1 MICRGRGSFASL
13 FGHFCTQEG
22 PLLGSMWY
30 TNVSIKRMICRSKT
44 YEEDP
49 PLWSSPS
56 ICFIWPKSGVSGCI
70 GQSKLLLCDQYALR
84 EAWEALLCQL
94 VSHLLFYCNIYR
106 CQSSPT
112 LHIELQCLMTMVGS
126 TTLWRWNA
134 FPLKT
139 ILKSALYESFL
150 PLTMPWE
157 LRTLIWWA
165 TSTWTPPT
173 LQHSY
178 PAVHMDTS
186 KHLCSSVLRQN
197 MATVVAKLN
206 WILCHYKLICHK
218 RRSTEVFCS
227 ERWKGSHNV

>member
-1 MICRGRGSFASL
+1 MWWSTRGKVVETRSLLTLPYLGDTMICRGRGSFASL

-30 TNVSIKRMICRSKT
+30 TNVLVSIKRMICRSKT

-106 CQSSPT
+106 CQSSST
-112 LHIELQCLMTMVGS
+112 LHIELQYDNGS
-126 TTLWRWNA
+126 
-134 FPLKT
+134 
-139 ILKSALYESFL
+139 
-150 PLTMPWE
+150 
-157 LRTLIWWA
+157 
-165 TSTWTPPT
+165 
-173 LQHSY
+173 
-178 PAVHMDTS
+178 S
-186 KHLCSSVLRQN
+186 KLFIT
-197 MATVVAKLN
+197 A
-206 WILCHYKLICHK
+206 I
-218 RRSTEVFCS
+218 
-227 ERWKGSHNV
+227 